1 MGSVANLS
9 GTRVLLVEDEPV
21 IALDH
26 AGRLAAAGAEIV
38 GPFPALQQA
47 LDELE
52 RTNVDVAVIDFVLR
66 EETSVPLQEELERRR
81 VPFVVVTAY
90 PKVLVRRGDETVLAK
105 PVNGDALCE
114 AVLRVCAH

>member
-1 MGSVANLS
+1 MADLT

-26 AGRLAAAGAEIV
+26 AGTLSDAGAEIV

-52 RTNVDVAVIDFVLR
+52 HTQVDVAVIDYVLR
-66 EETSVPLQEELERRR
+66 EETSVALQEELERRH

-90 PKVLVRRGDETVLAK
+90 PKVLVRRGGEQEILAK
-105 PVNGDALCE
+105 PVNPDALT
-114 AVLRVCAH
+114 AMVKRIRSV

>member
-1 MGSVANLS
+1 MADLT

-26 AGRLAAAGAEIV
+26 AGTLAEAGAEIV
-38 GPFPALQQA
+38 GPFPALQEA
-47 LDELE
+47 LNELE
-52 RTNVDVAVIDFVLR
+52 HTDVDVAVIDFVLR
-66 EETSVPLQEELERRR
+66 EETSVPLQEELKRRH

-90 PKVLVRRGDETVLAK
+90 PKVLVRRSEEQHILAK

-114 AVLRVCAH
+114 AVKRIREA

>member
-1 MGSVANLS
+1 MADLT

-26 AGRLAAAGAEIV
+26 AGTLSDAGAEII
-38 GPFPALQQA
+38 GPFPALGEA
-47 LDELE
+47 LRELE
-52 RTNVDVAVIDFVLR
+52 HTKVDVAVIDFVLR
-66 EETSVPLQEELERRR
+66 EETSVPLQEELERLH

-90 PKVLVRRGDETVLAK
+90 PKVLVRRDGEQEIMAK

-114 AVLRVCAH
+114 VVKRIRST